1 MLAAFK
7 AGDYYVG
14 FSFLPGSYAAVLAW
28 YEAFAVF
35 ADLACVA
42 FG

>member
-1 MLAAFK
+1 MLATFK

-14 FSFLPGSYAAVLAW
+14 FSFLPGSYATVLAW

-35 ADLACVA
+35 ADLARVV